1 MGWFVLN
8 TFIYMFIANLHFS
21 LGLIY
26 IFYFYPLNWEN
37 ISFLEIVRR
46 EIPSS
51 DWIALVCESFRTK
64 KIDVFSSKIYLG
76 LLALGFCRVTI
87 QLFPISK
94 QASSWN
100 RCLRKTS
107 ETLTQ
112 VKAVKKMNDESK
124 EVLSV
129 MICNGAVFKPNIKT
143 NIQ

>member
-1 MGWFVLN
+1 MN
-8 TFIYMFIANLHFS
+8 EFI
-21 LGLIY
+21 
-26 IFYFYPLNWEN
+26 
-37 ISFLEIVRR
+37 
-46 EIPSS
+46 
-51 DWIALVCESFRTK
+51 
-64 KIDVFSSKIYLG
+64 SKIYLG
-76 LLALGFCRVTI
+76 FLAVGFTTLSI

-107 ETLTQ
+107 ETLSQ

-129 MICNGAVFKPNIKT
+129 MICNGAVFEPKFKS